1 MKITRRQLRR
11 LIREMYDAPSA
22 EDVAVIT
29 GGTYGPAPDDVMKQV
44 MHHLGKS
51 DLYSAGLP
59 VIDLVKPHF
68 TAWDDGDDQ
77 ALYDGLTKILSQNHA
92 PDEADVRE
100 WINTWLD
107 FFKEDEDKY
116 RHKGKK

>member
-1 MKITRRQLRR
+1 
-11 LIREMYDAPSA
+11 MYDAPSA

-29 GGTYGPAPDDVMKQV
+29 DGTYGPVPDDVMKQV
-44 MHHLGKS
+44 MYHLGNS

-59 VIDLVKPHF
+59 VIELVKPHF
-68 TAWDDGDDQ
+68 AAWDDGDDQ
-77 ALYDGLTKILSQNHA
+77 VLYDGLTKILSQMQYDNGWKSEKKSV

-100 WINTWLD
+100 WVNTWLD